1 MGHLAANNSARV
13 VCCACVEHFD
23 PEVRVAEV
31 VVVRVVYFSTVLLN
45 KELVVKMSRKGAA
58 KPRMES
64 VRLKINEHMTSLGEE
79 ILCVLDEQQ
88 RCADVC
94 SVTLNFRVFVLERL
108 SAAALFVCDLF
119 QREMEPLE
127 TLLET
132 QSKLLDIDFDM
143 DLDPNTAG

>member
-1 MGHLAANNSARV
+1 M
-13 VCCACVEHFD
+13 EHFD

-31 VVVRVVYFSTVLLN
+31 VVVPRVVYFPTVLLN
-45 KELVVKMSRKGAA
+45 KELVVKMSPKGAA
-58 KPRMES
+58 KPRMEC

-132 QSKLLDIDFDM
+132 ASPSVVINMIRGRGPVDHRGPLLAM
-143 DLDPNTAG
+143 DCTELTDWT